1 MMNTAEPA
9 RPVLSAA
16 NSAEAI
22 DLGDLGRRARVA
34 ARATAAAEAPAKNEA
49 LGMIAD
55 AVDRGRAELLQ
66 VNAEDVARAREVELT
81 PALIDRLVLDDR
93 RIDGLVNS
101 LRLVQGLPDPVGA
114 IRGLSTQP
122 SGLRVGRMRVPLG
135 VVGMIYESRPGVTA
149 DAAGLC
155 LKAGNAVILRGG
167 SEASGSN
174 RLLASLIRS
183 ALAASELP
191 EDGVQLIETTDRR
204 AVDAML
210 ALDDCIDLIIPRG
223 GRGLIGHVS
232 RSTKIPVLKHLDG
245 ICHLY
250 IDRGADLEL
259 ALAVADNAKTYR
271 YGICGAMETLLV
283 DAEIAASFLPRIAA
297 VLREKGVGL
306 RGCRRTCELLAA
318 DVEPASEE
326 DWGTEYL
333 APVLSIAVV
342 DGLDQ
347 AMAHIARYGSQHTD
361 GIVTEDLNRAQR
373 FLRGV
378 DSSSVMVNAPTC
390 WADGFEYGLGAEIG
404 ISTDKLHARGPVG
417 VEGLT
422 TEKFIVFGRGQ
433 LRG

>member
-1 MMNTAEPA
+1 MNQEKPA
-9 RPVLSAA
+9 SGAFLLA
-16 NSAEAI
+16 NSVEEI
-22 DLGDLGRRARVA
+22 NLGEIGRRARA
-34 ARATAAAEAPAKNEA
+34 AALAAAAAETPAKNEA

-55 AVDRGRAELLQ
+55 AIDRGRAELLQ
-66 VNAEDVARAREVELT
+66 ANAADVSNARNAQLA
-81 PALIDRLVLDDR
+81 PALIDRLVLDDK
-93 RIDGLVNS
+93 RIDGLINS
-101 LRLVQGLPDPVGA
+101 LHLVRGLPDPVGA
-114 IRGLSTQP
+114 IRDLSTQP

-167 SEASGSN
+167 SEANCSN

-183 ALAASELP
+183 ALAASQLP
-191 EDGVQLIETTDRR
+191 KDAVQLIETTDRK
-204 AVDAML
+204 AVDALL
-210 ALDDCIDLIIPRG
+210 ALDDCIDLIVPRG
-223 GRGLIGHVS
+223 GRGLIEHVS

-250 IDRGADLEL
+250 IDRGADLDL
-259 ALAVADNAKTYR
+259 AQSIADNAKTYR

-283 DAEIAASFLPRIAA
+283 NAEIAASFLPRIAA
-297 VLREKGVGL
+297 VLQGKGVEL
-306 RGCRRTCELLAA
+306 RGCPRTCELLAA
-318 DVEPASEE
+318 DVKPASEE
-326 DWGTEYL
+326 DWSTEYL
-333 APVLSIAVV
+333 APILSIAVV

-347 AMAHIARYGSQHTD
+347 AMEHIARYGSQHTD

-373 FLRGV
+373 FLREV

-404 ISTDKLHARGPVG
+404 ISTDRLHARGPVG

-422 TEKFIVFGRGQ
+422 TEKFIVLGRGQ